1 MVYAFTYFR
10 VLEKL
15 WICHKIYLQLAWNA
29 KHLSLMKW
37 CTRQKSIQ
45 DDGCC
50 WTKGLASTY
59 KTSSLP
65 AHYSLNIYIYIFLVT
80 FLKIYA
86 TDVRKK
92 KAENGN
98 GEKIEVAMSAQYRLN
113 LPIVADERK
122 VCLYSLW
129 LIILLLLF

>member
-1 MVYAFTYFR
+1 MTVAAEPRASQAHTKQVPCLR
-10 VLEKL
+10 IIVL
-15 WICHKIYLQLAWNA
+15 IY
-29 KHLSLMKW
+29 
-37 CTRQKSIQ
+37 I
-45 DDGCC
+45 
-50 WTKGLASTY
+50 Y
-59 KTSSLP
+59 
-65 AHYSLNIYIYIFLVT
+65 IYIYIFLVT

-122 VCLYSLW
+122 VCLYSL
-129 LIILLLLF
+129 